1 MKNWIKDHKEFIVFL
16 LYAGLTFSLLF
27 FHENWRDEAQAW
39 LIARDCTIPELIDEM
54 KYEGHF
60 LVWYLILMPFAKAG
74 FPYFTTNIISWFIT
88 CTAVWLLLRKAP
100 FSFDIKLLLIFT
112 FPLLYLYPVISRC
125 YCLIPLAIVLMGIT
139 YKDRK
144 EYPLRYFLSIV
155 FLLNTHVIMAGM
167 VAVVGI
173 DYLAELYGRW
183 KDLSEQEK
191 QKTIVSI
198 VIAVFLM
205 LISIYPL
212 LGCLT
217 ANKEIQTGGNL
228 TVQISQAVFHYPFEL
243 LRGLFYIIALND
255 GFYRFFLII
264 TIIVLLFE
272 LRINPLSCL
281 KIYLCILWQCL
292 IYASI
297 ISPMFQRT
305 STVLF
310 IILFF
315 KWINTDKVLNIS
327 FNISTFQKTIRRMCL
342 IIVLLINITGGLV
355 YVKAFELEGKYSNAY
370 EMAHY
375 VNENLDNN
383 SIVLSGS
390 RVEFISS
397 IIPYIKH
404 DIKFYHVPGKRY
416 FSYAIWDNKNKRN
429 ITLQDIK
436 ELPAVFHNGEKLYY
450 IFCSGKQY
458 YLNNREENDVF
469 DKLLKENVLE
479 KLYCTQDE
487 SLSVE
492 NYTIYKV
499 NYNKI

>member
-1 MKNWIKDHKEFIVFL
+1 MKNWIKAHKEFIVFL

-39 LIARDCTIPELIDEM
+39 LIARDCTIPQLIDAM

-100 FSFDIKLLLIFT
+100 FSFDIKVLLVFT

-125 YCLIPLAIVLMGIT
+125 YCLVPLAIVLMGIT

-144 EYPLRYFLSIV
+144 ENPLRYFLSIV

-173 DYLAELYGRW
+173 DYLIELYGRW

-243 LRGLFYIIALND
+243 LKGLFYIVDLND
-255 GFYRFFLII
+255 VLYRFFLII

-272 LRINPLSCL
+272 LRINPLNCL

-315 KWINTDKVLNIS
+315 KWINTSEFLNVT
-327 FNISTFQKTIRRMCL
+327 FNVNTFQKTIRRMCL
-342 IIVLLINITGGLV
+342 IALLMINIAGGLA
-355 YVKAFELEGKYSNAY
+355 YIKAFELQGKYSNAY

-416 FSYAIWDNKNKRN
+416 FSYAIWDNENKRN

-436 ELPAVFHNGEKLYY
+436 ELPTVFHNGEKLYY

-458 YLNNREENDVF
+458 YLNNGKENDVF
-469 DKLLKENVLE
+469 DELLKENVLE
-479 KLYCTQDE
+479 KLYSTHDE